1 MTGGDAAGTPV
12 SISVSALRIPSERI
26 LQRSRVAA
34 SCISRQSLCI
44 LCGEGAKI
52 QEDGERGGL
61 TNSGSLPF
69 PHVCGLEKGRVCR
82 SSGEELL
89 KQAGQSGRAEA

>member
-12 SISVSALRIPSERI
+12 SISVSALRIPSARI

-44 LCGEGAKI
+44 SCGEGPRT
-52 QEDGERGGL
+52 QGDGRGRGFNEL
-61 TNSGSLPF
+61 WLSALSP
-69 PHVCGLEKGRVCR
+69 
-82 SSGEELL
+82 SSW
-89 KQAGQSGRAEA
+89 S